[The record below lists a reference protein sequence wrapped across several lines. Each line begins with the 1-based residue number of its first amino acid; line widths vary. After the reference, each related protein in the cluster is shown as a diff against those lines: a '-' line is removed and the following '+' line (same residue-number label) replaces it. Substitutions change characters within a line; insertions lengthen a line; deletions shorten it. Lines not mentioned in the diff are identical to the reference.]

1 MISTEAYVS
10 GKGARLLRSENG
22 ALLRRRRTEISR
34 VDKDVLAYC
43 AKGQTTKPSRTG
55 IDALNTFTKTIK
67 AMGLWGDMVCWIG
80 RRGWSSLNDT
90 TVYSLGGW
98 TTADG
103 TASNINITNRVDALG
118 LEFIAVPSRR
128 NITATISGKNNLQ
141 NFHCVATFRVTAVLG
156 MPSVGDAVFLNP
168 WYLRQNTDQTIRAT
182 NGTNNIDLIYS
193 STTLFTTF
201 HFGQSESTGYL
212 QTGSTRSTST
222 PGSAVNLS
230 GDDISIGSHPTEG
243 TPFNQLRARMP
254 FCALFK
260 KSLSA
265 DQSFLI
271 TQLLQRTILKG
282 LQT

>member
-67 AMGLWGDMVCWIG
+67 AMSLWGDMVCWIG

-103 TASNINITNRVDALG
+103 TASTSALAT
-118 LEFIAVPSRR
+118 LEDSLGWNFISLPSRR

-141 NFHCVATFRVTAVLG
+141 DFHCVA
-156 MPSVGDAVFLNP
+156 
-168 WYLRQNTDQTIRAT
+168 
-182 NGTNNIDLIYS
+182 
-193 STTLFTTF
+193 
-201 HFGQSESTGYL
+201 HF
-212 QTGSTRSTST
+212 
-222 PGSAVNLS
+222 A
-230 GDDISIGSHPTEG
+230 
-243 TPFNQLRARMP
+243 
-254 FCALFK
+254 
-260 KSLSA
+260 
-265 DQSFLI
+265 
-271 TQLLQRTILKG
+271 
-282 LQT
+282 